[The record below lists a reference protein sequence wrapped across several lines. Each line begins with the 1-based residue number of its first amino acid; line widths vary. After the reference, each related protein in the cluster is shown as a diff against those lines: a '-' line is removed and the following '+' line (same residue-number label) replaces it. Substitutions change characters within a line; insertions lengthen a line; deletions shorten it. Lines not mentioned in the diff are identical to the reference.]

1 MDSGVILMPKSVL
14 KYSSCWVIFHTRK
27 GVSRMRVGM
36 MIRDTEYR
44 DALIEMIADM
54 DKDVFIEIAGSGSVR
69 KDAVI
74 LTDILPSEI
83 ESKSLSRIKDRTLF
97 LSPVP
102 VERPKLRPVYKENEN
117 GQEIRSENYVQENM
131 PEAGCRMIFKYS
143 SLTSIM
149 AELSIIYSAW
159 SGDTG
164 VITPATRVIAVTGDA
179 DQLSAVRCRTLAG
192 QIAYRQGGSILILP
206 LGYINDYRSDPAGD
220 GCGWFRKLMYLID
233 EGRDYPPEGFTYTDS
248 YGISCLRLPGGINP
262 LTSLGRGHL
271 SDLITSISRHF
282 DTLILDIG
290 TCYSDINRDI
300 LKNADN
306 ILFFGSGRRITDP
319 AAFIGTD
326 NSEKIHHISGAD
338 AGAEARGI
346 DDFISEIY
354 GRTDEKKNNTQI
366 PERNR

>member
-1 MDSGVILMPKSVL
+1 
-14 KYSSCWVIFHTRK
+14 
-27 GVSRMRVGM
+27 MRVGM

-54 DKDVFIEIAGSGSVR
+54 DKDVFIEIAGSGSIR

-83 ESKSLSRIKDRTLF
+83 ESKSLSRIKGRTLF

-102 VERPKLRPVYKENEN
+102 VGRAGLRPVYKDNGN
-117 GQEIRSENYVQENM
+117 GQDGRPENYIQENM

-143 SLTSIM
+143 SLISIM
-149 AELSIIYSAW
+149 AELSIVYSAW

-164 VITPATRVIAVTGDA
+164 AITPATRVIAVTGDA

-206 LGYINDYRSDPAGD
+206 LGYINDYSNETAAD
-220 GCGWFRKLMYLID
+220 GSGSFRKLMYFID

-271 SDLITSISRHF
+271 SELITSISRHF

-290 TCYSDINRDI
+290 TCYSEVNLSI
-300 LKNADN
+300 LKTADN

-319 AAFIGTD
+319 AAFIGQD
-326 NSEKIHHISGAD
+326 NQEKTTKISGAD
-338 AGAEARGI
+338 AGAEAREI
-346 DDFISEIY
+346 DDFVSEIY
-354 GRTDEKKNNTQI
+354 GRPDEKKNNTQI
-366 PERNR
+366 QERNR

>member
-1 MDSGVILMPKSVL
+1 
-14 KYSSCWVIFHTRK
+14 
-27 GVSRMRVGM
+27 M
-36 MIRDTEYR
+36 MRDTEYR
-44 DALIEMIADM
+44 DALIEMMADM
-54 DKDVFIEIAGSGSVR
+54 DKDVFIEIAGPGSIR

-83 ESKSLSRIKDRTLF
+83 ESRSLSRIKERTLF

-102 VERPKLRPVYKENEN
+102 VERSKLRPVFKDCEN
-117 GQEIRSENYVQENM
+117 GNEGNNVKYIQENM
-131 PEAGCRMIFKYS
+131 PESGCRLIFKYS
-143 SLTSIM
+143 SLISIM
-149 AELSIIYSAW
+149 SELSLIYSAW

-164 VITPATRVIAVTGDA
+164 TITPATRVIAVAGDA

-192 QIAYRQGGSILILP
+192 QIAYRHGGSILVLP
-206 LGYINDYRSDPAGD
+206 LGYINDYRTDAEGD
-220 GCGWFRKLMYLID
+220 SGGWFRKLMYFID
-233 EGRDYPPEGFTYTDS
+233 EGRDYPPEGFTFTDS
-248 YGISCLRLPGGINP
+248 YGISCLKLPGGINP

-271 SDLITSISRHF
+271 SDLITSMSRHF

-290 TCYSDINRDI
+290 SCYSDTNLSI
-300 LKNADN
+300 LRKADN
-306 ILFFGSGRRITDP
+306 ILFFGSGRRIEDP
-319 AAFIGTD
+319 AAFIGSD